1 MASVQMSELQSG
13 LTHTSTSLL
22 QEKPEGREYRYY
34 HCQLNWDG
42 MKCKPV
48 SGPSTLPS
56 DNLTKLLFVNSYYP
70 ERLDSQILKCKWMPT
85 TVVIEKK
92 TT

>member
-1 MASVQMSELQSG
+1 MASVQMNDMHCAAQ
-13 LTHTSTSLL
+13 TSLTSIPL
-22 QEKPEGREYRYY
+22 TPKREYRYY
-34 HCQLNWDG
+34 HCQLDWDG

-48 SGPSTLPS
+48 SGPGVIPT

-70 ERLDSQILKCKWMPT
+70 ERLASQILKCKWMPT
-85 TVVIEKK
+85 SVTIEKK

>member
-1 MASVQMSELQSG
+1 MSELQKG
-13 LTHTSTSLL
+13 LTLTTASPP
-22 QEKPEGREYRYY
+22 QGKPEGRKYRYY

-48 SGPSTLPS
+48 SGPSALPT
-56 DNLTKLLFVNSYYP
+56 DELTKLLFVNSYYP